1 MGFTLKIEGNES
13 LFYGENIVQMVTASL
28 DTPNN
33 VREKSTQMCL
43 TLQIA
48 GKLQA
53 DDNGSINSQTVKLF
67 EWSMIPPEEED
78 VYRTVTV
85 EFNHGGQCFRRI
97 TLDTAFV
104 VDYDERYSTSSGVGD
119 FFMIIRQK
127 ADMIKNVNVEGNV
140 ALAAGLG
147 DMATSLGQ
155 GTGIVNNKTNSTD
168 AVGRAIASVAV
179 EKVLQKVDPS
189 GTASSIN
196 AAIQNSNK

>member
-33 VREKSTQMCL
+33 VRAKSTQMCL

-53 DDNGSINSQTVKLF
+53 DDNDSLNSQTVKLF

-78 VYRTVTV
+78 LYRTVTV

-119 FFMIIRQK
+119 FFMTIRQK
-127 ADMIKNVNVEGNV
+127 SDVLKGAKVEGNLSLS
-140 ALAAGLG
+140 ASSLTGG
-147 DMATSLGQ
+147 IDTLGQ
-155 GTGIVNNKTNSTD
+155 GTGIVGGQTSQMEKIGQ
-168 AVGRAIASVAV
+168 AVANAAV
-179 EKVLQKVDPS
+179 QKVLQKVDPS
-189 GTASSIN
+189 GTLSTV
-196 AAIQNSNK
+196 QSNLQR

>member
-33 VREKSTQMCL
+33 VRAKSTQMCL

-53 DDNGSINSQTVKLF
+53 DDNDSLNSQTVKLF

-119 FFMIIRQK
+119 FFMTIRQK
-127 ADMIKNVNVEGNV
+127 SDVLKGVKVEGNL
-140 ALAAGLG
+140 ALSMDNLTGG
-147 DMATSLGQ
+147 IENLGQ
-155 GTGIVNNKTNSTD
+155 GTGIVGSQTSQMEKIGQ
-168 AVGRAIASVAV
+168 AVANAAV
-179 EKVLQKVDPS
+179 QKVELHPKSWTKKQLLEVQFFYD
-189 GTASSIN
+189 
-196 AAIQNSNK
+196 

>member
-13 LFYGENIVQMVTASL
+13 LFFGENIVQMVTASL

-33 VREKSTQMCL
+33 VRAKSTQMCL

-53 DDNGSINSQTVKLF
+53 DDNDSLNSQTVKLF
-67 EWSMIPPEEED
+67 EWSMISPEEED

-119 FFMIIRQK
+119 FFMTIRQK
-127 ADMIKNVNVEGNV
+127 SDVLKGVKVEGNL
-140 ALAAGLG
+140 ALSMDNLTGG
-147 DMATSLGQ
+147 IENLGQ
-155 GTGIVNNKTNSTD
+155 GTGIVGSQTSQMEKIGQ
-168 AVGRAIASVAV
+168 AVANAAV
-179 EKVLQKVDPS
+179 QKVLQKVDPS
-189 GTASSIN
+189 GTLSTV
-196 AAIQNSNK
+196 QSNLQR

>member
-13 LFYGENIVQMVTASL
+13 LFYGENIVQMVTASV

-33 VREKSTQMCL
+33 VRAKSTQICL

-53 DDNGSINSQTVKLF
+53 DDSGSLNSQTVKLF
-67 EWSMIPPEEED
+67 EWSIIPPEEED

-119 FFMIIRQK
+119 FFMTIRQK
-127 ADMIKNVNVEGNV
+127 SDVLKGAKVEGNM
-140 ALAAGLG
+140 ALSMDSLTGG
-147 DMATSLGQ
+147 IENLGQ
-155 GTGIVNNKTNSTD
+155 GTGIVGSQTSQMEKIGQAVAD
-168 AVGRAIASVAV
+168 AAV
-179 EKVLQKVDPS
+179 QRVLQKVDPS
-189 GTASSIN
+189 GTLSTV
-196 AAIQNSNK
+196 QSNLQK

>member
-33 VREKSTQMCL
+33 VRAKSTQMCL

-67 EWSMIPPEEED
+67 EWSMIPPEED

-127 ADMIKNVNVEGNV
+127 ADMIKNANVEGNV
-140 ALAAGLG
+140 ALAGGLG

-155 GTGIVNNKTNSTD
+155 GTGIVNNKTNATD

>member
-33 VREKSTQMCL
+33 VRAKSTQMCL

-53 DDNGSINSQTVKLF
+53 DDNGSLNSQTVKLF

-119 FFMIIRQK
+119 FFMTIRQK
-127 ADMIKNVNVEGNV
+127 SDVLKGAKVEGNLSLSV
-140 ALAAGLG
+140 GSLTGGL
-147 DMATSLGQ
+147 DTLGQ
-155 GTGIVNNKTNSTD
+155 CSCTVRKQATENK
-168 AVGRAIASVAV
+168 R
-179 EKVLQKVDPS
+179 
-189 GTASSIN
+189 
-196 AAIQNSNK
+196 

>member
-33 VREKSTQMCL
+33 VRAKSTQMCL

-53 DDNGSINSQTVKLF
+53 DDNDSLNSQTVKLF

-97 TLDTAFV
+97 TLDTVFV

-119 FFMIIRQK
+119 FFMTIRQK
-127 ADMIKNVNVEGNV
+127 SDVLKGVKVEGNL
-140 ALAAGLG
+140 ALSMDNLTGG
-147 DMATSLGQ
+147 IEKLGQ
-155 GTGIVNNKTNSTD
+155 GTGIVGSQTSQMEKIGQ
-168 AVGRAIASVAV
+168 AVANAAV
-179 EKVLQKVDPS
+179 QKVLQKVDPS
-189 GTASSIN
+189 GTLSTV
-196 AAIQNSNK
+196 QSNLQR

>member
-33 VREKSTQMCL
+33 VRAKSTQMCL

-53 DDNGSINSQTVKLF
+53 DDNDSLNSQTVKLF

-119 FFMIIRQK
+119 FFMTIRQK
-127 ADMIKNVNVEGNV
+127 SDVLKGVKVEGNL
-140 ALAAGLG
+140 ALSMDNLTGG
-147 DMATSLGQ
+147 IENLGQ
-155 GTGIVNNKTNSTD
+155 GTGIVGSQTSQMEKIGQ
-168 AVGRAIASVAV
+168 AVANAAV
-179 EKVLQKVDPS
+179 QKVLQKVDPS
-189 GTASSIN
+189 GTLSTV
-196 AAIQNSNK
+196 QSNLQR

>member
-33 VREKSTQMCL
+33 VRAKSTQMCL

-53 DDNGSINSQTVKLF
+53 DDNDSLNSQTVKLF

-97 TLDTAFV
+97 ILDTAFV

-119 FFMIIRQK
+119 FFMTIRQK
-127 ADMIKNVNVEGNV
+127 SDVLKGVKVEGNL
-140 ALAAGLG
+140 ALSMDNLTGG
-147 DMATSLGQ
+147 IENLGQ
-155 GTGIVNNKTNSTD
+155 GTGIVGSQTSQMEKIGQ
-168 AVGRAIASVAV
+168 AVANAAV
-179 EKVLQKVDPS
+179 QKVLQKVDPS
-189 GTASSIN
+189 GTLSTV
-196 AAIQNSNK
+196 QSNLQR

>member
-33 VREKSTQMCL
+33 VRAKSTQMCL

-53 DDNGSINSQTVKLF
+53 DDNGSLNSQTVKLF
-67 EWSMIPPEEED
+67 EWSMIPPEEKD

-119 FFMIIRQK
+119 FFMTIRQK
-127 ADMIKNVNVEGNV
+127 SDVLKGAKVEGNLSLSV
-140 ALAAGLG
+140 GSLTGGL
-147 DMATSLGQ
+147 DTLGQ
-155 GTGIVNNKTNSTD
+155 GTGIVGGQTSQMEKIGQ
-168 AVGRAIASVAV
+168 AVANAAV
-179 EKVLQKVDPS
+179 QKVLQKVDSS
-189 GTASSIN
+189 GTLSTV
-196 AAIQNSNK
+196 QSNLQR

>member
-1 MGFTLKIEGNES
+1 
-13 LFYGENIVQMVTASL
+13 
-28 DTPNN
+28 
-33 VREKSTQMCL
+33 
-43 TLQIA
+43 
-48 GKLQA
+48 
-53 DDNGSINSQTVKLF
+53 
-67 EWSMIPPEEED
+67 
-78 VYRTVTV
+78 
-85 EFNHGGQCFRRI
+85 
-97 TLDTAFV
+97 
-104 VDYDERYSTSSGVGD
+104 
-119 FFMIIRQK
+119 MIIGQK

-179 EKVLQKVDPS
+179 EKVLQKVDLS

>member
-1 MGFTLKIEGNES
+1 
-13 LFYGENIVQMVTASL
+13 
-28 DTPNN
+28 
-33 VREKSTQMCL
+33 
-43 TLQIA
+43 
-48 GKLQA
+48 
-53 DDNGSINSQTVKLF
+53 
-67 EWSMIPPEEED
+67 
-78 VYRTVTV
+78 
-85 EFNHGGQCFRRI
+85 
-97 TLDTAFV
+97 
-104 VDYDERYSTSSGVGD
+104 
-119 FFMIIRQK
+119 MIIRQK

>member
-33 VREKSTQMCL
+33 VRAKSTQMCL

-53 DDNGSINSQTVKLF
+53 DDNGSLNSQTVKLF

-119 FFMIIRQK
+119 FFMTIRQK
-127 ADMIKNVNVEGNV
+127 SDVLKGAKVEGNLSLSV
-140 ALAAGLG
+140 GSLTGGL
-147 DMATSLGQ
+147 DTLGQ
-155 GTGIVNNKTNSTD
+155 GTGIVGGQTSQMEKIGQ
-168 AVGRAIASVAV
+168 AVANAAV
-179 EKVLQKVDPS
+179 QKVLQKVDPS
-189 GTASSIN
+189 GTLSTV
-196 AAIQNSNK
+196 QSNLQR

>member
-33 VREKSTQMCL
+33 VRAKSTQMCL

-53 DDNGSINSQTVKLF
+53 DDNGSLNSQTVKLF
-67 EWSMIPPEEED
+67 EWSMIPPEEKD

-119 FFMIIRQK
+119 FFMTIRQK
-127 ADMIKNVNVEGNV
+127 SDVLKGAKVEGNLSLS
-140 ALAAGLG
+140 ASSLTGG
-147 DMATSLGQ
+147 IDTLGQ
-155 GTGIVNNKTNSTD
+155 GTGIAGGQTSQMEKIGQ
-168 AVGRAIASVAV
+168 AVANAAV
-179 EKVLQKVDPS
+179 QKVLQKVDPS
-189 GTASSIN
+189 GTLSTV
-196 AAIQNSNK
+196 QSNLQR

>member
-33 VREKSTQMCL
+33 VRAKSTQMCL

-53 DDNGSINSQTVKLF
+53 DDNGSLNSQTVKLF

-85 EFNHGGQCFRRI
+85 EFNHGGECFRRI

-119 FFMIIRQK
+119 FFMTIRQK
-127 ADMIKNVNVEGNV
+127 SDVLKGAKVEGNLSLS
-140 ALAAGLG
+140 ASSLTGG
-147 DMATSLGQ
+147 IDTLGQ
-155 GTGIVNNKTNSTD
+155 GTGIVGGQTSQMEKIGQ
-168 AVGRAIASVAV
+168 AVANAAV
-179 EKVLQKVDPS
+179 QKVLQKVDPS
-189 GTASSIN
+189 GTLSTV
-196 AAIQNSNK
+196 QSNLQR

>member
-33 VREKSTQMCL
+33 VRAKSTQMCL

-53 DDNGSINSQTVKLF
+53 DDNGSLNSQTVKLF
-67 EWSMIPPEEED
+67 EWSMISPEEED

-119 FFMIIRQK
+119 FFMTIRQK
-127 ADMIKNVNVEGNV
+127 SDVLKGAKVEGNLSLSV
-140 ALAAGLG
+140 GSLTGGL
-147 DMATSLGQ
+147 DTLGQ
-155 GTGIVNNKTNSTD
+155 GTGIVGGQTSQMEKIGQ
-168 AVGRAIASVAV
+168 AVANAAV
-179 EKVLQKVDPS
+179 QKVLQKVDSS
-189 GTASSIN
+189 GTLSTV
-196 AAIQNSNK
+196 QSNLQR

>member
-33 VREKSTQMCL
+33 VRTKSTQMCL

-53 DDNGSINSQTVKLF
+53 DDNGSLNSQTVKLF

-119 FFMIIRQK
+119 FFMTIRQK
-127 ADMIKNVNVEGNV
+127 SDVLKGAKVEGNL
-140 ALAAGLG
+140 ALSMDSLAGG
-147 DMATSLGQ
+147 IDSLGQ
-155 GTGIVNNKTNSTD
+155 GTGIVGSQASQMEKIGQVVAD
-168 AVGRAIASVAV
+168 AAV
-179 EKVLQKVDPS
+179 QRVLQKVDPS
-189 GTASSIN
+189 GTLSTV
-196 AAIQNSNK
+196 QSNLQK

>member
-33 VREKSTQMCL
+33 VRAKSTQMCL

-53 DDNGSINSQTVKLF
+53 DDNDSLNSQTVKLF

-119 FFMIIRQK
+119 FFMTIRTK
-127 ADMIKNVNVEGNV
+127 SDVLKGVKVEGNL
-140 ALAAGLG
+140 ALSMDNLTGG
-147 DMATSLGQ
+147 IENLGQ
-155 GTGIVNNKTNSTD
+155 GTGIVGSQTSQMEKIGQ
-168 AVGRAIASVAV
+168 AVANAAV
-179 EKVLQKVDPS
+179 QKVLQKVDPS
-189 GTASSIN
+189 GTLSTV
-196 AAIQNSNK
+196 QSNLQR

>member
-33 VREKSTQMCL
+33 VRAKSTQMCL

-53 DDNGSINSQTVKLF
+53 DDNGSLNSQTVKLF

-119 FFMIIRQK
+119 FFMTIRQK
-127 ADMIKNVNVEGNV
+127 SDVLKGAKVEGNLSLS
-140 ALAAGLG
+140 ASSLTGGL
-147 DMATSLGQ
+147 DTLGQ
-155 GTGIVNNKTNSTD
+155 GTGIVGGQTSQMEKIGQ
-168 AVGRAIASVAV
+168 AVANAAV
-179 EKVLQKVDPS
+179 QKVLQKVDPS
-189 GTASSIN
+189 GTLSTV
-196 AAIQNSNK
+196 QSNLQR

>member
-33 VREKSTQMCL
+33 VRAKSTQMCL

-53 DDNGSINSQTVKLF
+53 DDNGSLNSQTVKLF

-119 FFMIIRQK
+119 FFMTIRQK
-127 ADMIKNVNVEGNV
+127 SDVLKGAKVEGNLSLSV
-140 ALAAGLG
+140 GSLTGGL
-147 DMATSLGQ
+147 DTLGQ
-155 GTGIVNNKTNSTD
+155 GTGIVGSQTSQMEKIGQ
-168 AVGRAIASVAV
+168 AVANAAV
-179 EKVLQKVDPS
+179 QKVLQKVDPS
-189 GTASSIN
+189 GTLSTV
-196 AAIQNSNK
+196 QSNLQR

>member
-1 MGFTLKIEGNES
+1 
-13 LFYGENIVQMVTASL
+13 
-28 DTPNN
+28 
-33 VREKSTQMCL
+33 
-43 TLQIA
+43 
-48 GKLQA
+48 
-53 DDNGSINSQTVKLF
+53 
-67 EWSMIPPEEED
+67 
-78 VYRTVTV
+78 
-85 EFNHGGQCFRRI
+85 
-97 TLDTAFV
+97 
-104 VDYDERYSTSSGVGD
+104 
-119 FFMIIRQK
+119 MIIRQK

-179 EKVLQKVDPS
+179 EKVLQKVDLS

>member
-33 VREKSTQMCL
+33 VRAKSTQMCL

-53 DDNGSINSQTVKLF
+53 DDNGSLNSQTVKLF

-119 FFMIIRQK
+119 FFMTIRQK
-127 ADMIKNVNVEGNV
+127 SDVLKGAKVEGNLSLS
-140 ALAAGLG
+140 ASSLTGG
-147 DMATSLGQ
+147 IDTLGQ
-155 GTGIVNNKTNSTD
+155 GTGIVGGQTSQMEKIGQ
-168 AVGRAIASVAV
+168 AVANAAV
-179 EKVLQKVDPS
+179 QKVLQKVDPS
-189 GTASSIN
+189 GTLSTV
-196 AAIQNSNK
+196 QSNLQR

>member
-33 VREKSTQMCL
+33 VRAKSTQMCL

-53 DDNGSINSQTVKLF
+53 DDNGSLNSQTVKLF

-104 VDYDERYSTSSGVGD
+104 VDYDARYSTSSGVGD
-119 FFMIIRQK
+119 FFMTIRQK
-127 ADMIKNVNVEGNV
+127 SDVLKGAKVEGNL
-140 ALAAGLG
+140 ALSMDSLAGG
-147 DMATSLGQ
+147 IDSLGQ
-155 GTGIVNNKTNSTD
+155 GNGIVGSQASQMEKIGQVVAD
-168 AVGRAIASVAV
+168 AAV
-179 EKVLQKVDPS
+179 QRVLQKVDPS
-189 GTASSIN
+189 GTLSTM
-196 AAIQNSNK
+196 QSNLQK

>member
-1 MGFTLKIEGNES
+1 MGFTLKVEGNES

-33 VREKSTQMCL
+33 VRAKSTQMCL

-53 DDNGSINSQTVKLF
+53 DDNDSLNSQTVKLF

-119 FFMIIRQK
+119 FFMTIRQK
-127 ADMIKNVNVEGNV
+127 SDVLKGVKVEGNL
-140 ALAAGLG
+140 ALSMDNLTGG
-147 DMATSLGQ
+147 IENLGQ
-155 GTGIVNNKTNSTD
+155 GTGIVGSQTSQMEKIGQ
-168 AVGRAIASVAV
+168 AVANAAV
-179 EKVLQKVDPS
+179 QKVLQKVDPS
-189 GTASSIN
+189 GTLSTV
-196 AAIQNSNK
+196 QSNLQR

>member
-33 VREKSTQMCL
+33 VRAKSTQMCL

-48 GKLQA
+48 EKLQA
-53 DDNGSINSQTVKLF
+53 DDNDSLNSQTVKLF

-119 FFMIIRQK
+119 FFMTIRQK
-127 ADMIKNVNVEGNV
+127 SDVLKGAKVEGNLSLS
-140 ALAAGLG
+140 ASSLTGG
-147 DMATSLGQ
+147 IDTLGQ
-155 GTGIVNNKTNSTD
+155 GTGIAGGQTSQMEKIGQ
-168 AVGRAIASVAV
+168 AVANAAV
-179 EKVLQKVDPS
+179 QKVLQKVDPS
-189 GTASSIN
+189 GTLSTV
-196 AAIQNSNK
+196 QSNLQR

>member
-33 VREKSTQMCL
+33 VRAKSTQMCL

-53 DDNGSINSQTVKLF
+53 DDNDSLNSQTVKLF

-119 FFMIIRQK
+119 FFMTIRQK
-127 ADMIKNVNVEGNV
+127 SDVLKGAKVEGNLSLS
-140 ALAAGLG
+140 ANSLTGG
-147 DMATSLGQ
+147 IDTLGQ
-155 GTGIVNNKTNSTD
+155 GTGIAGGQTSQMEKIGQ
-168 AVGRAIASVAV
+168 AVANAAV
-179 EKVLQKVDPS
+179 QKVLQKVDPS
-189 GTASSIN
+189 GTLSTV
-196 AAIQNSNK
+196 QSNLQR

>member
-33 VREKSTQMCL
+33 VRAKSTQMCL

-53 DDNGSINSQTVKLF
+53 DDNGSLNSQTVKLF

-119 FFMIIRQK
+119 FFMTIRQK
-127 ADMIKNVNVEGNV
+127 SDVLKGAKVEGNLSLS
-140 ALAAGLG
+140 ASSLTGG
-147 DMATSLGQ
+147 IDTLGQ
-155 GTGIVNNKTNSTD
+155 GTGIAGGQTSQMEKIGQ
-168 AVGRAIASVAV
+168 AVANAAV
-179 EKVLQKVDPS
+179 QKVLQKVDPS
-189 GTASSIN
+189 GTLSTV
-196 AAIQNSNK
+196 QSNLQR